1 MVKKILIAILVI
13 LLSLTIGFFAGMVV
27 QNQGFDGLFD
37 FIRTGEQEEEPVVLE
52 GKMVTVGIN
61 TANVHEEADAASAV
75 IYSMSNNETALC
87 VEQGNEWLK
96 LEIIE
101 GVYGYA
107 HANLFSLASDADV
120 ANDTTPKEPISAE
133 PAFVTPTVNV
143 LDIYAEASTET
154 EIVATVEHGAVLE
167 LVSKEAT
174 WSQVKTLD
182 GVEGYVLTSDVETC
196 EYDPDALVVLVT
208 NSFVNLRA
216 DATSDSDKVGTL
228 NRDDTAEYLGEQD
241 NFYKIRTEDGTE
253 CYVSKDYTELVNT
266 SMQPVE
272 TTEEETEE

>member
-13 LLSLTIGFFAGMVV
+13 FLSLTIGFFAGMVV
-27 QNQGFDGLFD
+27 QNEGFDGLFD
-37 FIRTGEQEEEPVVLE
+37 FVRTGEKEEEPEVME

-61 TANVHEEADAASAV
+61 TANVHEKADASSAV

-87 VEQGNEWLK
+87 VEQGKEWLK

-120 ANDTTPKEPISAE
+120 ENDTTPKEPLPQE
-133 PAFVTPTVNV
+133 PSYVTPTVNV
-143 LDIYAEASTET
+143 LDIYGEASTDS
-154 EIVATVEHGAVLE
+154 EIVATVEHGSVLE
-167 LVSKEAT
+167 LINKDAT

-196 EYDPDALVVLVT
+196 EYDPDALVVIVT
-208 NSFVNLRA
+208 NSFVNLRSE
-216 DATSDSDKVGTL
+216 ATSSSEKVGSL
-228 NRDDTAEYLGEQD
+228 NRDETAEYLGEQD
-241 NFYKIRTEDGTE
+241 NFYKIRTEDGVE

-272 TTEEETEE
+272 STEETEE